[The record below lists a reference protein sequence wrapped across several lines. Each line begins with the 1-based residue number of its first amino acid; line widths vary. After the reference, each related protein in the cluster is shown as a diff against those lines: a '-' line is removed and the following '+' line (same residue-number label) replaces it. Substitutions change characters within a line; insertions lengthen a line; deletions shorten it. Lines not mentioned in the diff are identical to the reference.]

1 MLALVI
7 GTLLAV
13 GALAYVLFPLLF
25 GAPSSAAR
33 RRSRIALPPH
43 AGEED
48 AVVALREIEFD
59 RETGK
64 LSDTVLSRA
73 RRPVGGRPWRGQR
86 AGGSRRGD
94 GARVPRATQNVRPM
108 WSAPRARRD
117 LLLQLRRLSRRTVRG
132 MRPRRGGDGRRVLLG
147 VRTAARRLTSYRS
160 TASSRRIAT
169 RTGMIVA
176 TVQSTAAAPNPTIM
190 SVIDVGVP

>member
-33 RRSRIALPPH
+33 RRSRIALPPR

-64 LSDTVLSRA
+64 LSDADYAELKSRYTARALDAMRARGGRSEGDPGAAGAPEDLVEATVLAYRA
-73 RRPVGGRPWRGQR
+73 RLRTCARCGPRPEPDAIYCSNCGVYLDERCAGCGRVVEET
-86 AGGSRRGD
+86 
-94 GARVPRATQNVRPM
+94 GAAFCSGCGR
-108 WSAPRARRD
+108 
-117 LLLQLRRLSRRTVRG
+117 QL
-132 MRPRRGGDGRRVLLG
+132 
-147 VRTAARRLTSYRS
+147 AA
-160 TASSRRIAT
+160 
-169 RTGMIVA
+169 
-176 TVQSTAAAPNPTIM
+176 
-190 SVIDVGVP
+190 

>member
-33 RRSRIALPPH
+33 RPSRFVLPAR

-59 RETGK
+59 RATGK
-64 LSDTVLSRA
+64 LSDADYAELKSRYTARALAAMRARGGAVEGEAGASVAPEDLVEATVLAYRA
-73 RRPVGGRPWRGQR
+73 RLRSCARCGPRPEPDAIYCSNCGAYLDERCAGCDRVVEEAGAAFCSGCGR
-86 AGGSRRGD
+86 
-94 GARVPRATQNVRPM
+94 
-108 WSAPRARRD
+108 
-117 LLLQLRRLSRRTVRG
+117 QL
-132 MRPRRGGDGRRVLLG
+132 
-147 VRTAARRLTSYRS
+147 AA
-160 TASSRRIAT
+160 
-169 RTGMIVA
+169 
-176 TVQSTAAAPNPTIM
+176 
-190 SVIDVGVP
+190 